1 MPAFLNYFLC
11 CLLYGCTL
19 FSLSA
24 QNQVWSAD
32 WIGLPRLETDSI
44 DPNVGKNLWL
54 CYRKNW
60 ELVQKPEQSVKV
72 RIACDSKYWFWING
86 ELVVFEGQL
95 KRGPTPNDTYY
106 DEVEIGTYLN
116 AGKNTLAILV
126 WHWGRDGF
134 NHKNSGRAGLLFEG
148 QINAQKICSDT
159 TWRVFKHPA
168 YNMSSPPHPNFRL
181 PEFNIHFDAQKD
193 IPNWLKPDFAD
204 QHWPKAQTWGTAEN
218 KTWGKLW
225 PRPIKMLKDLGL
237 TSYLKVSTTTLGDTA
252 IQYRAQLPKNLT
264 ITPYLD
270 IEAPKGQKIDIRT
283 DNYKGGSEYN
293 VRTEY
298 LSKSGRQK
306 FETFGYMNGHEVI
319 YTLPKTV
326 KVRQLKY
333 RETRFNTEYLGYF
346 HSSDPALNA
355 LWIKA
360 QNTLNVNLRDAI
372 QDPDR
377 ERAQWWGDNVIIM
390 GEMFYTCDT
399 SSKAM
404 LRKAMS
410 NLVEWQKADGVLFSP
425 IPAGNWDKELPAQM
439 LASIG
444 SYGFG
449 KYFEY
454 SNDSTMMRY
463 LYPAVKKYLSLWQCD
478 SLGLVLHRTGGWDWH
493 DWGDRIDVPLLD
505 NAWYYLALKAAAQ
518 MAFISKAPAEAEA
531 YLQKAAKLK
540 RAFNTQFWAG
550 KILRSANYE
559 GIADDR
565 GNGLAV
571 VAGLTTEEQWPKIK
585 AFLDTTYISGPYL
598 EKYILEAYFINQA
611 PEAGLARMKK
621 RYRAM
626 IDSPITTLWEGWQVG
641 SATYGGGTYNHG
653 WSGGALTLLSQYVG
667 GLVPATPGY
676 GRYLIL
682 PQPAQLSHFK
692 MGADTEKG
700 FAYIHWKR
708 ESKNAE
714 LKVKTPQSMG
724 QIGVPKVFPITTIKL
739 NGRIIWSNGKP
750 QPSVVKFVQETKQHL
765 IFELGPGIYKFKIR

>member
-1 MPAFLNYFLC
+1 MPAFFNYFLC
-11 CLLYGCTL
+11 CLIYGCAL
-19 FSLSA
+19 SSLSA
-24 QNQVWSAD
+24 QDQNWSAA
-32 WIGLPRLETDSI
+32 WIGLPKKATDST

-54 CYRKNW
+54 CYRKN
-60 ELVQKPEQSVKV
+60 LNLAQQPEQTVRV
-72 RIACDSKYWFWING
+72 RIACDSKYWLWING

-106 DEVEIGTYLN
+106 DEIEIGTHLK
-116 AGKNTLAILV
+116 AGNNTLAILV

-134 NHKNSGRAGLLFEG
+134 NHKNSGKVGLLLDAQIGG
-148 QINAQKICSDT
+148 QKLLSDT
-159 TWRVFKHPA
+159 TWRVSRHPA
-168 YNMSSPPHPNFRL
+168 YGMSGAPHPNFRL

-193 IPNWLKPDFAD
+193 SPDWFKSDFDD
-204 QHWPKAQTWGTAEN
+204 QHWQKAHDLGVAEN

-225 PRPIKMLKDLGL
+225 PRPFKMLKDLGL
-237 TSYLKVSTTTLGDTA
+237 TPYLKVSTKALGDTA

-270 IEAPKGQKIDIRT
+270 IEAPAGQKIDIRT

-298 LSKSGRQK
+298 ISKNGRQQ
-306 FETFGYMNGHEVI
+306 FESFGYMNGHEVI
-319 YTLPKTV
+319 YTLPKSV

-333 RETRFNTEYLGYF
+333 RETRFNTEYTGYF
-346 HSSDPALNA
+346 YSSDPALNS

-399 SSKAM
+399 SAKAM

-444 SYGFG
+444 SFGFG

-454 SNDSTMMRY
+454 SNDSTTMRY
-463 LYPAVKKYLSLWQCD
+463 LYPAVKKYLSLWQTD
-478 SLGLVLHRTGGWDWH
+478 ALGLVVHRSGGWDWH
-493 DWGDRIDVPLLD
+493 DWGERIDVPLLD

-518 MAFISKAPAEAEA
+518 MALISNNPKDAAV
-531 YLQKAAKLK
+531 YVQKANTLQQ
-540 RAFNTQFWAG
+540 AFKEHFWTG
-550 KILRSANYE
+550 QVFRSKTYQ
-559 GIADDR
+559 GVADDR

-571 VAGLTTEEQWPKIK
+571 AAGLTSEEQWPKIQ

-598 EKYILEAYFINQA
+598 EKYTLEAYFINHA
-611 PEAGLARMKK
+611 TEAGLARMKK
-621 RYRAM
+621 RYQAM
-626 IDSPITTLWEGWQVG
+626 IDSPISTLWEGWQIG

-653 WSGGALTLLSQYVG
+653 WSGGPLTLLSQYVG
-667 GLVPATPGY
+667 GVTPASPGY

-682 PQPAQLSHFK
+682 PQPAQLSYFK
-692 MGADTEKG
+692 MGCDTEKG
-700 FAYIHWKR
+700 FAYVHWKR
-708 ESKNAE
+708 EAKKAE
-714 LKVKTPQSMG
+714 LKVKTPQAMG
-724 QIGVPKVFPITTIKL
+724 QIGLPKVFPITKIVL
-739 NGRIIWSNGKP
+739 NGRIIWSKGMP
-750 QPSVVKFVQETKQHL
+750 QSSGVKFVQETKQHL
-765 IFELGPGIYKFKIR
+765 IFELGPGTYKFKMR